1 MGAIKGIILKFGP
14 ADNTQLYSCDT
25 RCHYIIQTTE
35 HLLSCYA
42 WRCACLVSSPSF
54 LSTSTWFT
62 SYCTFPAFFCFD
74 TDLLTPATYHLPS
87 LRTKQCILIKLM
99 SETSY
104 FFVYY
109 VMSPFSFSHT
119 YQRKYQHLRFKEQHR
134 ISIIILIIMN
144 KFIFLKITA
153 FHLENNKPIK
163 YILINEPYAKKL
175 TSGCW
180 QVLQGK
186 SFKFFG
192 HS

>member
-62 SYCTFPAFFCFD
+62 GYCTFPAFFCSD

-87 LRTKQCILIKLM
+87 LRTKQCILIRLM
-99 SETSY
+99 SEISY
-104 FFVYY
+104 FLCTMLCRRFH
-109 VMSPFSFSHT
+109 SRTPTIENTSICALKNNT
-119 YQRKYQHLRFKEQHR
+119 EYQ
-134 ISIIILIIMN
+134 
-144 KFIFLKITA
+144 
-153 FHLENNKPIK
+153 
-163 YILINEPYAKKL
+163 
-175 TSGCW
+175 
-180 QVLQGK
+180 
-186 SFKFFG
+186 
-192 HS
+192 